1 MTSPGPKPKRPT
13 AFAELA
19 SRSHALVT
27 GGSSGIGLEIAR
39 GLLKTGAQVHLV
51 GRSEARLAAAKA
63 HLEAESP
70 RGPAGGTGSA
80 AGVVPGDG
88 AGGPVY
94 THACDVTDPGQV
106 EALFARLHAQNQAP
120 VLIVNSAGKTHPGRF
135 VDLDIA
141 DFEAT
146 LASNYY
152 GTLHV
157 LKQAVPSLIERGEGY
172 ILNVGSVAG
181 LMGVYG
187 MTTYS
192 SSKFAVRGLTQAL
205 RAELKWHGIGVSLLC
220 PPDTD
225 TPMLQGELSLRPPET
240 EALSPS
246 SEAVLPEFVA
256 RIALRDWARGKAE
269 ILPGS
274 TAWIPAAVAR
284 LSPRLLEWIMDQT
297 VRKVRRAEP

>member
-1 MTSPGPKPKRPT
+1 MTSTGQKPKRPP
-13 AFAELA
+13 AFAALV

-39 GLLKTGAQVHLV
+39 GLLTMGAQVHLV
-51 GRSEARLAAAKA
+51 GRSEARLAEAKA
-63 HLEAESP
+63 RLASDSP
-70 RGPAGGTGSA
+70 DRPAGGTSA
-80 AGVVPGDG
+80 AVHV
-88 AGGPVY
+88 
-94 THACDVTDPGQV
+94 HACDVTDPAQV
-106 EALFARLHAQNQAP
+106 EALFATLRAHDGLPA
-120 VLIVNSAGKTHPGRF
+120 LIVNSAGKTHPGRF

-157 LKQAVPSLIERGEGY
+157 LKQAVPALIERGEGY

-205 RAELKWHGIGVSLLC
+205 RAELKWHGISVSLLC

-246 SEAVLPEFVA
+246 SEAVTPEFVA
-256 RIALRDWARGKAE
+256 RVALRQWARGKAE

-284 LSPRLLEWIMDQT
+284 LSPRLLEWVMDQT
-297 VRKVRRAEP
+297 VRKVRRAEL

>member
-1 MTSPGPKPKRPT
+1 MTSSRAKAKRPP
-13 AFAELA
+13 AFAALV

-39 GLLKTGAQVHLV
+39 GLHKMGAQVHLV
-51 GRSEARLAAAKA
+51 GRSEARLADAKA
-63 HLEAESP
+63 RLESDSP
-70 RGPAGGTGSA
+70 DRPAGGSGSA
-80 AGVVPGDG
+80 VH
-88 AGGPVY
+88 
-94 THACDVTDPGQV
+94 THACDVTDPAQV
-106 EALFARLHAQNQAP
+106 EALFATLRANHALPA
-120 VLIVNSAGKTHPGRF
+120 VIVNSAGKTHPGRF
-135 VDLDIA
+135 VDLEIA

-157 LKQAVPSLIERGEGY
+157 LKQAVPALIERGEGY

-192 SSKFAVRGLTQAL
+192 SSKFAVRGFTQAL

-240 EALSPS
+240 EAVSPS
-246 SEAVLPEFVA
+246 SEAVTPEFVA
-256 RIALRDWARGKAE
+256 RVALRDWARGKAE

-297 VRKVRRAEP
+297 VRKVRRAGP